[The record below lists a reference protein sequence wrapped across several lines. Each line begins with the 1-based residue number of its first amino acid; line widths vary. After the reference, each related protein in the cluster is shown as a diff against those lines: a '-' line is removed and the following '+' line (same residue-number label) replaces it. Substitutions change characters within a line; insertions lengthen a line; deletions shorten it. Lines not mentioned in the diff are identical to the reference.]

1 MKGIYVTISGI
12 AICALLYS
20 CGNNDSKNRGPIV
33 MGDSNTIVTERD
45 SQYLRD
51 FVTDINPPEPKPEEE
66 VKKDTTPVQQPPAQ
80 VAAQPAAQPASQPAP
95 AAQPAVAQNNGAGLT
110 IAFKEVT
117 IFIPGVSAKM
127 TSRQD
132 LQKANGATYKM
143 QGGDLN
149 GAQIKMN
156 GATITSVAQ
165 KYETDVAAK
174 NNLGTLWLDDLA
186 GSTAWQALKGGS
198 NVYTISGLDPSQ
210 LVTKS
215 ANPAT
220 VRNAITRSIKA
231 SKLNRKKQ
239 QDWQNALRNV
249 HSVRQKPVIVSL
261 ASITWKIEGKDAH
274 GKAFQKQ
281 VRIDMNP

>member
-1 MKGIYVTISGI
+1 MKGIYATISGI

-20 CGNNDSKNRGPIV
+20 CSNNGGKSRGPIV

-66 VKKDTTPVQQPPAQ
+66 VKKDTTPVQQPAL
-80 VAAQPAAQPASQPAP
+80 ATAQPVAQPASQPAP
-95 AAQPAVAQNNGAGLT
+95 AAQPATTQNIGNGLS

-132 LQKANGATYKM
+132 LQKANGATYRM
-143 QGGDLN
+143 QSGNLN

-198 NVYTISGLDPSQ
+198 NVYTITGLDPSQ
-210 LVTKS
+210 LAIKNAS
-215 ANPAT
+215 PAAI
-220 VRNAITRSIKA
+220 RNAITRSIKA
-231 SKLNRKKQ
+231 AKLNRKKQ

-249 HSVRQKPVIVSL
+249 HSVRQKPIVVSL
-261 ASITWKIEGKDAH
+261 ASVTWKIEGKDAH
-274 GKAFQKQ
+274 GKSFQKQ
-281 VRIDMNP
+281 VRIDMPQ

>member
-1 MKGIYVTISGI
+1 MKGIYATISGI

-20 CGNNDSKNRGPIV
+20 CSNNDGKSRGPIV

-51 FVTDINPPEPKPEEE
+51 FVTDINPPEPKAEEE
-66 VKKDTTPVQQPPAQ
+66 VKKDTTAPTQQPT
-80 VAAQPAAQPASQPAP
+80 AQPAAQPAPAAAPQPA
-95 AAQPAVAQNNGAGLT
+95 AAQNTGAGLT

-117 IFIPGVSAKM
+117 IFIPGVSAKV

-132 LQKANGATYKM
+132 LQKANGATYRL
-143 QGGDLN
+143 QTGNLN

-186 GSTAWQALKGGS
+186 GSTPWQALKGGS
-198 NVYTISGLDPSQ
+198 NVYTITGLDPSQ
-210 LVTKS
+210 LATKS
-215 ANPAT
+215 ASPAA
-220 VRNAITRSIKA
+220 VRNAIARSIKA

-249 HSVRQKPVIVSL
+249 HSVRQKPIVVSL
-261 ASITWKIEGKDAH
+261 ASVTWKIEGKDAH
-274 GKAFQKQ
+274 GKSFQKQ
-281 VRIDMNP
+281 VRIDMPQ